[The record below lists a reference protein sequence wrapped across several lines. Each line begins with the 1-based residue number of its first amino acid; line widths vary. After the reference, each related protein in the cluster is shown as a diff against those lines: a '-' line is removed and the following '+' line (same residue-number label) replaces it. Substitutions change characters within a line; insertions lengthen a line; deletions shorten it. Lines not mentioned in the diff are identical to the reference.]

1 MASRPTGWGVNTGQL
16 GTRGVLR
23 AELRG
28 MLRRLLQP
36 PARLGLSALASP
48 LLVSRALIRPAV
60 ATRTFMSVALNR
72 SPLWAAPALG
82 SLARGAPLAP
92 RIATRS
98 MTAHTMGA
106 PRKKRR
112 VDKPRKQKLKSHH
125 GARKRFKM
133 RDDGRWVHWRI
144 GRQHLVTG
152 TSANVRRAKRK
163 PKLVM
168 GNRWQRKLR
177 MLMPYGC
184 RFTRHC
190 RNPTPNPNPN
200 PSPSPNPN
208 PSSLNPTPT
217 PTPTQPGSR
226 GAEWW
231 CLGPSHPRRGT
242 PRRRAASRGY
252 RSRPSSSPSRRT
264 PCATRASPRS
274 GLGVQVRGHSSTE
287 EGSIHCTR
295 GLPRHPSLS

>member
-1 MASRPTGWGVNTGQL
+1 MPLVTHLGGALLSGWGGEGGE
-16 GTRGVLR
+16 GTTSVRCSRTLR
-23 AELRG
+23 SAPGG

-48 LLVSRALIRPAV
+48 LLVSRVLIRPAV
-60 ATRTFMSVALNR
+60 ATRTLMSVAIHR
-72 SPLWAAPALG
+72 SPLWAPPALG

-92 RIATRS
+92 RTATRS

-184 RFTRHC
+184 RFTWPGVLPLPLPLPLPPALTLTPTL
-190 RNPTPNPNPN
+190 NPKPNLNPKLNPNQVHAAPN
-200 PSPSPNPN
+200 
-208 PSSLNPTPT
+208 
-217 PTPTQPGSR
+217 G
-226 GAEWW
+226 
-231 CLGPSHPRRGT
+231 
-242 PRRRAASRGY
+242 
-252 RSRPSSSPSRRT
+252 
-264 PCATRASPRS
+264 CAWA
-274 GLGVQVRGHSSTE
+274 
-287 EGSIHCTR
+287 
-295 GLPRHPSLS
+295 

>member
-1 MASRPTGWGVNTGQL
+1 
-16 GTRGVLR
+16 
-23 AELRG
+23 
-28 MLRRLLQP
+28 
-36 PARLGLSALASP
+36 
-48 LLVSRALIRPAV
+48 
-60 ATRTFMSVALNR
+60 
-72 SPLWAAPALG
+72 
-82 SLARGAPLAP
+82 
-92 RIATRS
+92 

-184 RFTRHC
+184 RFTWPGVLPLPLPLPLPPALTLTPTL
-190 RNPTPNPNPN
+190 NPKPNLNPKLNPNQVHAAPN
-200 PSPSPNPN
+200 
-208 PSSLNPTPT
+208 
-217 PTPTQPGSR
+217 G
-226 GAEWW
+226 
-231 CLGPSHPRRGT
+231 
-242 PRRRAASRGY
+242 
-252 RSRPSSSPSRRT
+252 
-264 PCATRASPRS
+264 CAWA
-274 GLGVQVRGHSSTE
+274 
-287 EGSIHCTR
+287 
-295 GLPRHPSLS
+295 

>member
-1 MASRPTGWGVNTGQL
+1 MRLAESLRSLSWGG
-16 GTRGVLR
+16 
-23 AELRG
+23 G

-36 PARLGLSALASP
+36 PARLGLSTLASP

-60 ATRTFMSVALNR
+60 ATRTLMSVAIHR

-184 RFTRHC
+184 RFTRRRVVVPGPKPPKTGHAAETG
-190 RNPTPNPNPN
+190 RVPRLPKPPKLVALSENPMRY
-200 PSPSPNPN
+200 
-208 PSSLNPTPT
+208 
-217 PTPTQPGSR
+217 PGFAPQR
-226 GAEWW
+226 TGGA
-231 CLGPSHPRRGT
+231 G
-242 PRRRAASRGY
+242 A
-252 RSRPSSSPSRRT
+252 RS
-264 PCATRASPRS
+264 
-274 GLGVQVRGHSSTE
+274 QQY
-287 EGSIHCTR
+287 
-295 GLPRHPSLS
+295 

>member
-1 MASRPTGWGVNTGQL
+1 
-16 GTRGVLR
+16 
-23 AELRG
+23 

-48 LLVSRALIRPAV
+48 LLVSR
-60 ATRTFMSVALNR
+60 ALNR

-168 GNRWQRKLR
+168 GNRWQRK
-177 MLMPYGC
+177 
-184 RFTRHC
+184 
-190 RNPTPNPNPN
+190 
-200 PSPSPNPN
+200 
-208 PSSLNPTPT
+208 
-217 PTPTQPGSR
+217 
-226 GAEWW
+226 
-231 CLGPSHPRRGT
+231 
-242 PRRRAASRGY
+242 
-252 RSRPSSSPSRRT
+252 
-264 PCATRASPRS
+264 
-274 GLGVQVRGHSSTE
+274 
-287 EGSIHCTR
+287 
-295 GLPRHPSLS
+295 